1 MDGGIVGVATRGH
14 EHTLNVWLSDL
25 LRQRGL
31 NARQEKMQ
39 GGRRIDVEVRIGP
52 VRIALEAE
60 QGQTNA
66 KKREAIG
73 DADKRLKQ
81 GLAECAIAVCYPEG
95 ITEPEQIPHSRM
107 LWTIRA
113 PNSLVPPHEARW
125 SGANLDELAS
135 IIRLA
140 PVQLGNPDHAAAALS
155 ASLDAAVERLDDAQK
170 WMLAEELDLPQST
183 RRRRHWDKAAK
194 RCLLVVATA
203 VMFHA
208 RLDAHLAAL
217 RPEHDARKPPFT
229 RFTDEWPPDTARQC
243 TDADDPTT
251 AFSHAWNLI
260 LALDYKPIFGT
271 ARAAINA
278 CPADPAFTGAIRET
292 ARAALEVAGNIAG
305 IRHDLL
311 GRIFHTVL
319 DTARYD
325 GSFYTTTAAATL
337 LASLSITRGMCD
349 WNDADAVA
357 NLRIVDPA
365 CGTGTLLMA
374 SAERIRQLSPQTRD
388 DDRSA
393 RALIER
399 VLSGYDVNI
408 AATHMA
414 ATTLGLL
421 SPTTR
426 FRNMKIGRAL
436 LGVDDE
442 GEAFLGSLD
451 ILDGKAKM
459 LSWPNGGLAAQS
471 KMLSRPSGVQIDSGE
486 DMTEIEPADLVI
498 MNPPFT
504 RDSLRY
510 DQFSR
515 KDELKLKDREKQ
527 LFANTPLHLSAI
539 GNAFLLLADYINKP
553 DSSTVASVMPLVMAT
568 NESGLE
574 IRKYLANRYYI
585 DTIVTS
591 HDPQRIYFSENTSIG
606 EMLLVCRRWADPKRQ
621 KPPTRVVNLAFN
633 PPTPTDAASV
643 AQAIEKGD
651 VEAQNSG
658 TVQMWPA
665 DRIEAG
671 NWGAVQF
678 FSPYL
683 CERFSEMVK
692 GELFASVRLGSI
704 AEVGP
709 AGQRIR
715 EAYKKTGMPDA
726 HGRMAL
732 WEHDTTVMQTMSVEP
747 DTRISAKTEYVHRA
761 DRYWAQ
767 RSRLMLPTHLHLPTD
782 RVTTVRSSTPVVGS
796 AWVPCRVN
804 APPDRREKMD
814 KALCVFL
821 NSSVGILSMLGDRT
835 NKKPTYP
842 NLSIEDLRKLRIPDF
857 AAMGDGAVW
866 RMAMDYDSI
875 AKRPLLPLPQMD
887 SCAVRRTLDESVC
900 AALRI
905 DRETIDMIRRSL
917 ASEPSVTGRRY
928 VPA

>member
-1 MDGGIVGVATRGH
+1 MREH

-31 NARQEKMQ
+31 NARQERMQ
-39 GGRRIDVEVRIGP
+39 GGRRIDVEVRVGP

-66 KKREAIG
+66 KKRDAIG
-73 DADKRLKQ
+73 DADRRLEQ

-95 ITEPEQIPHSRM
+95 ITEPHQIPHSRM
-107 LWTIRA
+107 LWTIR
-113 PNSLVPPHEARW
+113 SLNTLGEPSAARW
-125 SGANLDELAS
+125 SGANLDELVS
-135 IIRLA
+135 VIRLA
-140 PVQLGNPDHAAAALS
+140 PAQLGNPDHAAAALS
-155 ASLDAAVERLDDAQK
+155 ASLDAAVDRLDDTQK
-170 WMLAEELDLPQST
+170 WMLAEKLDLPQST
-183 RRRRHWDKAAK
+183 GRRGRWDKAAK
-194 RCLLVVATA
+194 RSLLVIATA

-208 RLDAHLAAL
+208 RLDAHLATL
-217 RPEHDARKPPFT
+217 RPEHDARKPPSAP
-229 RFTDEWPPDTARQC
+229 FTDEWPPNTARQC
-243 TDADDPTT
+243 ADANDPTT
-251 AFSHAWNLI
+251 AFSRAWNLI

-271 ARAAINA
+271 ARAAIDA

-292 ARAALEVAGNIAG
+292 AKAALEVAGNLAG

-337 LASLSITRGMCD
+337 LASLSITDDVCD
-349 WNDADAVA
+349 WNDTDAVA

-374 SAERIRQLSPQTRD
+374 SAERILQLSPQMRE
-388 DDRSA
+388 DDRSS

-408 AATHMA
+408 TATHMA

-421 SPTTR
+421 SPSTR
-426 FRNMKIGRAL
+426 FQNMKIVRTF
-436 LGVDDE
+436 LGVDEE
-442 GEAFLGSLD
+442 GGAFLGSLEF
-451 ILDGKAKM
+451 LDGKAKM
-459 LSWPNGGLAAQS
+459 LSWPNGGQATQS
-471 KMLSRPSGVQIDSGE
+471 KMLSRPNGVQIDSGE
-486 DMTEIEPADLVI
+486 DMPEIEPADFVI

-515 KDELKLKDREKQ
+515 EDERKLKDREKQ
-527 LFANTPLHLSAI
+527 MFANTPLHLSAI

-553 DSSTVASVMPLVMAT
+553 DSGAVASVMPLVMAT

-574 IRKYLANRYYI
+574 IRKYLANRYHV

-591 HDPQRIYFSENTSIG
+591 HDPERIYFSENTSIG
-606 EMLLVCRRWADPKRQ
+606 EMLLVCRRWADPKKP

-633 PPTPTDAASV
+633 PPTPADAASV
-643 AQAIEKGD
+643 AGSIENGD
-651 VEAQNSG
+651 IEEQNYG
-658 TVQMWPA
+658 TVLMWPA

-678 FSPYL
+678 LSPYL

-692 GELFASVRLGSI
+692 GELFASVRLGNI
-704 AEVGP
+704 ADVGP

-715 EAYKKTGMPDA
+715 EAYKRTEMPDA

-732 WEHDTTVMQTMSVEP
+732 WEHDTTVIQTMSAEP
-747 DTRISAKTEYVHRA
+747 DTRISAKSEYAHRA
-761 DRYWAQ
+761 DRYWEQ
-767 RSRLMLPTHLHLPTD
+767 RGRLMLPTHLHLPTD
-782 RVTTVRSSTPVVGS
+782 RLTTVYVSTGVVGS
-796 AWVPCRVN
+796 AWVPCRIDE
-804 APPDRREKMD
+804 PPDRQENIE

-842 NLSIEDLRKLRIPDF
+842 NLSIEDLRKLQVPDF
-857 AAMGDGAVW
+857 AAIGDGAVW
-866 RMAMDYDSI
+866 KLAMDYDSLCKQPI
-875 AKRPLLPLPQMD
+875 LPLPQMH
-887 SCAVRRTLDESVC
+887 SCPVRRALDESVRT
-900 AALRI
+900 ALRI
-905 DRETIDMIRRSL
+905 DPETVDMIRRSL

-928 VPA
+928 VSA